1 MVVTLL
7 FLLLYLGVCGVQPD
21 CLRAVT
27 SSLPVGGEA
36 DLPPVRHGRLQF
48 QPRALPGL
56 LTWQVG
62 CSIFPR

>member
-7 FLLLYLGVCGVQPD
+7 LFLYLGVCGVQPD

-36 DLPPVRHGRLQF
+36 DLPPVRDGRLQF
-48 QPRALPGL
+48 QPRALSGL